1 MNFTDVE
8 DELPDFV
15 RLLVRLIGMPKTV
28 MLIEKLGGTTFPVA
42 KRLSRQG
49 EVRYQLL
56 SEVVGVE
63 AADRLTEHFGGE
75 PLYIPMCAKAV
86 RLARDRRI
94 RADFDTL
101 TREHSSLYAVV
112 KLVQRNKLSDRQ
124 IWRILKQEDPP
135 STCQVSLF

>member
-15 RLLVRLIGMPKTV
+15 RLLIRLIGMPKTV

-56 SEVVGVE
+56 AEVVGVE

-75 PLYIPMCAKAV
+75 PLYIPTCAKAV

-94 RADFDTL
+94 RADFDTI

-135 STCQVSLF
+135 SSRQVSLF

>member
-56 SEVVGVE
+56 AEVVGVE

-75 PLYIPMCAKAV
+75 PLYIPTCAKAV

-94 RADFDTL
+94 RADFDTI

-135 STCQVSLF
+135 SSRQVSLF

>member
-1 MNFTDVE
+1 VNFTDVE

-28 MLIEKLGGTTFPVA
+28 MLIEQLGGTTFPVA

-56 SEVVGVE
+56 AEVVGVE

-75 PLYIPMCAKAV
+75 PLYIPTCAKAV

-94 RADFDTL
+94 RADFDTI

>member
-56 SEVVGVE
+56 AEVVGVE

-75 PLYIPMCAKAV
+75 PLYIPTCAKAV

-94 RADFDTL
+94 RADFDTI

-135 STCQVSLF
+135 STRQVSLF

>member
-135 STCQVSLF
+135 SSRQVSLF

>member
-28 MLIEKLGGTTFPVA
+28 MLIEQLGGTTFPVA

-56 SEVVGVE
+56 AEVVGVE

-75 PLYIPMCAKAV
+75 PLYIPTCAKAV

-94 RADFDTL
+94 RADFDTI

>member
-8 DELPDFV
+8 DGLPDFV

-56 SEVVGVE
+56 AEVVGVE

-75 PLYIPMCAKAV
+75 PLYIPTCAKAV

-94 RADFDTL
+94 RADFDTI

-135 STCQVSLF
+135 SSRQVSLF